1 MITKTELL
9 VILLVVG
16 IAFIQGCAEQ
26 GKEDLR
32 DKNIL
37 MVIAPEGFRDEEL
50 FDSKRIFE
58 ERGAKVEIASI
69 DRNIAKGMLGGA
81 VKPDLVFDEVD
92 IDEYDGIVIVGGIG
106 SKKYLWNDE
115 ELISLVREAY
125 YGDKVVSAI
134 CLSPVI
140 LARAGILEEKESTV
154 FPDPEAIEEL
164 ERHGAKYVDRDVV
177 VSGRII
183 TGKDPKSVR
192 NFALEVCHALS
203 DHVPE

>member
-1 MITKTELL
+1 
-9 VILLVVG
+9 
-16 IAFIQGCAEQ
+16 
-26 GKEDLR
+26 
-32 DKNIL
+32 

-69 DRNIAKGMLGGA
+69 DRNIAKGMLGGT

-125 YGDKVVSAI
+125 YGDKVVS
-134 CLSPVI
+134 
-140 LARAGILEEKESTV
+140 
-154 FPDPEAIEEL
+154 
-164 ERHGAKYVDRDVV
+164 
-177 VSGRII
+177 GRII